1 MRRIESWLCSLILAV
16 SLIVAA
22 PPAFAAGVYPW
33 RPEMSDFTILTDRS
47 GLFGRMGHRH
57 TIRAQQFTGS
67 VEWDSALPEAV
78 RIDLVIDAKS
88 LKVTDDDLDPGDV
101 AKVQQDM
108 ETKVLEVEKHPEIHF
123 LSNVATLRESSDGK
137 WALDVNGTLALHGV
151 SQPVIVPL
159 TVEMSGNVLHLKG
172 ETTLR
177 QKDYE
182 IDPVSVGLGTVK
194 VKNEVKIQFN
204 LVAEATPPAAATSDS
219 SAAADS
225 SASEA
230 SRSET
235 SPE

>member
-1 MRRIESWLCSLILAV
+1 
-16 SLIVAA
+16 
-22 PPAFAAGVYPW
+22 
-33 RPEMSDFTILTDRS
+33 
-47 GLFGRMGHRH
+47 MGHRH

-108 ETKVLEVEKHPEIHF
+108 ETKVLEVEKYPEIHF
-123 LSNVATLRESSDGK
+123 LSNVATLRESSEGK
-137 WALDVNGTLALHGV
+137 WALDVSGSLLLHGV
-151 SQPVIVPL
+151 SQPVVVPL
-159 TVEMSGNVLHLKG
+159 TVEMSGNVLHLQG

-182 IDPVSVGLGTVK
+182 IEPVSVGLGTVK

-204 LVAEATPPAAATSDS
+204 LVAEAPPPTAAASD

-225 SASEA
+225 SGASLE
-230 SRSET
+230 
-235 SPE
+235 